1 MWWLLIKAYSYK
13 GRVSQ
18 RRILSAWAMR
28 NGEKF
33 TYGQYSIHSLG
44 IHSANTNWISLAHT
58 ANYCKLSKVLCLGEL
73 HFPVF
78 PLFNSSHILVVQ
90 ASCVCVCAY
99 ERDRETERES
109 ISVCYI
115 FGFPSEPAGG
125 PRLKTPHLNHLSGL
139 SLHPYSSLTIV
150 WFISDSVIYLGWV
163 RAEV

>member
-1 MWWLLIKAYSYK
+1 M
-13 GRVSQ
+13 
-18 RRILSAWAMR
+18 RILQSVMLDRFKTVGFLTPLLQA
-28 NGEKF
+28 
-33 TYGQYSIHSLG
+33 GQGTGRDRDQTWRDKEADRDRHAETG
-44 IHSANTNWISLAHT
+44 AERDDET
-58 ANYCKLSKVLCLGEL
+58 
-73 HFPVF
+73 
-78 PLFNSSHILVVQ
+78 Q
-90 ASCVCVCAY
+90 
-99 ERDRETERES
+99 RDRETERES